1 MLSMVICKMFQSQV
15 SAANVR
21 GTGSQGTLLQNAVT
35 ESKAHFVR
43 VLLEFGY
50 VMIFLTM
57 TEGTHLIEGL
67 WPIVCVLIGGGS

>member
-21 GTGSQGTLLQNAVT
+21 DWGTLLQNAVT

-50 VMIFLTM
+50 VMIFLTL

-67 WPIVCVLIGGGS
+67 WPILCVLIGGES

>member
-15 SAANVR
+15 STANVR
-21 GTGSQGTLLQNAVT
+21 DMGTLLQNAVT

-50 VMIFLTM
+50 VMIFLTL
-57 TEGTHLIEGL
+57 TEETNLIEGL
-67 WPIVCVLIGGGS
+67 WPIVCVLIGSES